1 MLFAIFL
8 LGLLNLLTITSST
21 PAVLSQEKRSK
32 STIICCRDTNQP
44 WWYGDDPAI
53 QKGID
58 TLKDRPGSCAVAA
71 GPRVCTDLT
80 CDDKHKIQLCNDN
93 TYAIEPTCS
102 YLATYAEDIME
113 KCSEPGD
120 PTIGTPSVSC
130 GQQFDTDNYNVI
142 IMKNIDGECTGR

>member
-8 LGLLNLLTITSST
+8 LGLLNLLTIASST
-21 PAVLSQEKRSK
+21 PAVLSREKRSK
-32 STIICCRDTNQP
+32 
-44 WWYGDDPAI
+44 
-53 QKGID
+53 
-58 TLKDRPGSCAVAA
+58 
-71 GPRVCTDLT
+71 
-80 CDDKHKIQLCNDN
+80 LCNDN
-93 TYAIEPTCS
+93 TYAIAPTCS

-120 PTIGTPSVSC
+120 PTIGTPSISC